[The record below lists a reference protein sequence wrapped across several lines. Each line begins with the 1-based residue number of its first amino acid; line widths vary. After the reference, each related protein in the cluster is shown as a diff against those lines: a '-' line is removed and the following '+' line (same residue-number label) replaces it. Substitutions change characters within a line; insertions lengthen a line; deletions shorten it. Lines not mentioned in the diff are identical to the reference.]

1 MKTIAA
7 FLRLVRAPNLVF
19 IVVTQVL
26 FYYCILNPTIG
37 INLKLNLTVFWML
50 VLSSVLI
57 AAAGYIINDYFDL
70 NIDQV
75 NKPDSIVVQRYI
87 SRRWAIF
94 WHFIFSSIGIVLAF
108 YVSWELRNPII
119 GFANFGCVILL
130 WLYSTTFKKQLLIG
144 NILISLLTAW
154 VIFVLYFAEMRISRF
169 DDPDY
174 IIAFKNVFKYTV
186 LYSGFAFMISLIREV
201 VKDMEDREGD
211 ERYGCKTMPIVWGLQ
226 SSKLFVGIWTV
237 VLMASLLI
245 IQVIGLF
252 KGWWL
257 GVLFTLLTVILPLL
271 RFLIELK
278 KAQTAAA
285 FHRLSTLIKAIM
297 LAGILTLL
305 FFKWYL

>member
-75 NKPDSIVVQRYI
+75 NKPESIVVQRYI

-271 RFLIELK
+271 RFIIELK

>member
-1 MKTIAA
+1 LKTIAA

>member
-7 FLRLVRAPNLVF
+7 FLRLVRSPNLVF